1 MNQTGAMM
9 TISIVLKQSVIFK
22 SREAWIDVCL
32 AADILPFTGVAAL
45 IEGEQVA
52 IFRLAAEDQCYAIS
66 NYDPFSKAYVLSRGL
81 VGDKNGVIKIAS
93 PIYKNTF
100 NLMTGQC
107 FEDENVWLR
116 TWTTRVVEGIVQVA
130 V

>member
-1 MNQTGAMM
+1 MLTSPA
-9 TISIVLKQSVIFK
+9 LKESVIFK
-22 SREAWIDVCL
+22 SREAWVDVCP
-32 AADILPFTGVAAL
+32 ARNILPFTGVAAL

-52 IFRLAAEDQCYAIS
+52 IFRLADESECYAIS

-81 VGDKNGVIKIAS
+81 VGDKNGVVKVAS

-107 FEDENVWLR
+107 LEDENIWLR
-116 TWTTRVVEGIVQVA
+116 TWTARVTAGIVQIA
-130 V
+130 I

>member
-1 MNQTGAMM
+1 MLTS
-9 TISIVLKQSVIFK
+9 TTLKESVIFK
-22 SREAWIDVCL
+22 SRETWIDVCPID
-32 AADILPFTGVAAL
+32 AILPFTGVAAL
-45 IEGEQVA
+45 VNGEQVA
-52 IFRLAAEDQCYAIS
+52 IFRLAAEDQCYAVS

-116 TWTTRVVEGIVQVA
+116 TWEVCVTDGIVQIA

>member
-1 MNQTGAMM
+1 M
-9 TISIVLKQSVIFK
+9 
-22 SREAWIDVCL
+22 
-32 AADILPFTGVAAL
+32 
-45 IEGEQVA
+45 
-52 IFRLAAEDQCYAIS
+52 AEDQCYAIS

-116 TWTTRVVEGIVQVA
+116 TWTTCVVEGIVQVA

>member
-1 MNQTGAMM
+1 M
-9 TISIVLKQSVIFK
+9 ISTALKQSVIFK
-22 SREAWIDVCL
+22 SREAWIEVCHVTE
-32 AADILPFTGVAAL
+32 ILPFTGVAAL

-52 IFRLAAEDQCYAIS
+52 IFRLAAEDQCFAVS

-107 FEDENVWLR
+107 LEDENVWLR

>member
-1 MNQTGAMM
+1 M
-9 TISIVLKQSVIFK
+9 TISTALKQSVIFK
-22 SREAWIDVCL
+22 SREAWIDVCH
-32 AADILPFTGVAAL
+32 ANEILPFTGVAAL

-52 IFRLAAEDQCYAIS
+52 IFRLAAEDQCYAVS

-107 FEDENVWLR
+107 LEDENIWLR
-116 TWTTRVVEGIVQVA
+116 TWTTRVVDGTIQVA

>member
-1 MNQTGAMM
+1 MLTSTA
-9 TISIVLKQSVIFK
+9 LKESVIFK
-22 SREAWIDVCL
+22 SREAWIDVCR
-32 AADILPFTGVAAL
+32 ADEILPFTGVAAL

-66 NYDPFSKAYVLSRGL
+66 NYDPVSKAYVLSRGL
-81 VGDKNGVIKIAS
+81 VGDKNGVVKIAS

-107 FEDENVWLR
+107 LDDENVWLR
-116 TWTTRVVEGIVQVA
+116 TWTTRVVAGIVQVA

>member
-1 MNQTGAMM
+1 MLTSTA
-9 TISIVLKQSVIFK
+9 LKETVIFK
-22 SREAWIDVCL
+22 SREAWIDVCY
-32 AADILPFTGVAAL
+32 AADILPYTGVAAL

-52 IFRLAAEDQCYAIS
+52 IFRLMAEDQCYAIS
-66 NYDPFSKAYVLSRGL
+66 NYDPFSKAFVLSRGL

-107 FEDENVWLR
+107 FEDENVWLH
-116 TWTTRVVEGIVQVA
+116 TWTTRVVAGIVQVA

>member
-1 MNQTGAMM
+1 MM
-9 TISIVLKQSVIFK
+9 LTSTALKESVIFK
-22 SREAWIDVCL
+22 SREAWIDVCH
-32 AADILPFTGVAAL
+32 ADAILPFTGVAAL

-52 IFRLAAEDQCYAIS
+52 IFRLAAADECYAIS
-66 NYDPFSKAYVLSRGL
+66 NYDPFSKAFVLSRGL

-100 NLMTGQC
+100 NLLTGQC
-107 FEDENVWLR
+107 LEDENIWLR
-116 TWTTRVVEGIVQVA
+116 TWTTRVVDGMVQVA

>member
-1 MNQTGAMM
+1 M
-9 TISIVLKQSVIFK
+9 TISTALKESVIFK
-22 SREAWIDVCL
+22 SRESWIDVCQVS
-32 AADILPFTGVAAL
+32 DILPFTGVAAL
-45 IEGEQVA
+45 INGEHVA
-52 IFRLAAEDQCYAIS
+52 IFRLAAEDECYAIS

-81 VGDKNGVIKIAS
+81 VGDKNGVVKIAS

-107 FEDENVWLR
+107 LEDENVWLR
-116 TWTTRVVEGIVQVA
+116 TWTVRVLDGILQVA

>member
-1 MNQTGAMM
+1 MLTSTA
-9 TISIVLKQSVIFK
+9 LKESVIFK
-22 SREAWIDVCL
+22 SRELWVDVCP
-32 AADILPFTGVAAL
+32 AKDILPFTGVAAL
-45 IEGEQVA
+45 IDGDQVA
-52 IFRLAAEDQCYAIS
+52 IFRLADESECYAVS

-107 FEDENVWLR
+107 LEDENVWLR
-116 TWTTRVVEGIVQVA
+116 TWIVRVTAGIIQLA

>member
-1 MNQTGAMM
+1 MLTSTALQ
-9 TISIVLKQSVIFK
+9 KSVIFK
-22 SREAWIDVCL
+22 SREAWIDVCH
-32 AADILPFTGVAAL
+32 ADDILPFTGVAAL
-45 IEGEQVA
+45 IEGEQMA
-52 IFRLAAEDQCYAIS
+52 IFRLASEDQCYAIS
-66 NYDPFSKAYVLSRGL
+66 NYDPFSKAYVLSRRL

-107 FEDENVWLR
+107 LEDENVWLR
-116 TWTTRVVEGIVQVA
+116 TWTARVVAGIVQVA

>member
-1 MNQTGAMM
+1 MLTSTALKKDVLFQT
-9 TISIVLKQSVIFK
+9 
-22 SREAWIDVCL
+22 RDAWIDVCN
-32 AADILPFTGVAAL
+32 AHDILPFTGVAAL
-45 IEGEQVA
+45 IDGEQVA
-52 IFRLAAEDQCYAIS
+52 IFRLADENECYAIS

-81 VGDKNGVIKIAS
+81 VGDKNGVIKVAS

-107 FEDENVWLR
+107 FEDENIWLR
-116 TWTTRVVEGIVQVA
+116 TWTTRVVDGVVQIA

>member
-1 MNQTGAMM
+1 MLTSTA
-9 TISIVLKQSVIFK
+9 LKQSVIFK
-22 SREAWIDVCL
+22 AREAWVDVCP
-32 AADILPFTGVAAL
+32 ACDILPFTGVAAL

-52 IFRLAAEDQCYAIS
+52 IFRLADASQCYAVS

-81 VGDKNGVIKIAS
+81 VGDKNGIVKIAS

-107 FEDENVWLR
+107 LEDENVWLR
-116 TWTTRVVEGIVQVA
+116 IWAVQVVDGIVQIA

>member
-1 MNQTGAMM
+1 MLSSAK
-9 TISIVLKQSVIFK
+9 LKESVIFE
-22 SREAWIDVCL
+22 SREAWIDVCRVE
-32 AADILPFTGVAAL
+32 DILPFTGVAAL
-45 IEGEQVA
+45 VNGEQVA
-52 IFRLAAEDQCYAIS
+52 IFRLAAEDQCYAVS

-81 VGDKNGVIKIAS
+81 VGDKNGVIKVAS

-100 NLMTGQC
+100 NLTTGQC

-116 TWTTRVVEGIVQVA
+116 TWEVQVTDGIVQIA